1 MICFLF
7 GLVEMCYNMIFEEIK
22 YMMVDVFCDISLV
35 NLLVIGIV
43 GVCLLFLIV
52 LVVVGVMFR

>member
-7 GLVEMCYNMIFEEIK
+7 ELMEMCYNMIFEEIK

>member
-7 GLVEMCYNMIFEEIK
+7 ELVEMCYNMIFEEIK